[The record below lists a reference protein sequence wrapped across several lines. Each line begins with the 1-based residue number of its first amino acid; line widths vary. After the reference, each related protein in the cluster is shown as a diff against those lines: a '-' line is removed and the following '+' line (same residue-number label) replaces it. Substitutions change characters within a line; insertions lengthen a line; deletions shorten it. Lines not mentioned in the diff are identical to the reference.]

1 MFVEISLEP
10 SSAEAERIQVEWQDA
25 WQLESQGVRVEIPGA
40 KALDTT
46 FDLRSR
52 CYDRGI
58 TVNLTFYDTP

>member
-10 SSAEAERIQVEWQDA
+10 KSTEAERIRTEWQDA
-25 WQLESQGVRVEIPGA
+25 WQLQSQGGRVEIPGA
-40 KALDTT
+40 KALGTT

-58 TVNLTFYDTP
+58 TVNLRFYDTP